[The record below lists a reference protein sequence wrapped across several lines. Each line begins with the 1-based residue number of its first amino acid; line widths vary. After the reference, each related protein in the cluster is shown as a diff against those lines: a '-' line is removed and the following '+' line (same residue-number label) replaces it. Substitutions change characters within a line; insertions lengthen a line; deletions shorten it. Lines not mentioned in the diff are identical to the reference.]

1 MCLNKSIHIIL
12 WGFLVLYL
20 VSCQPKALKNLA
32 EVQQDIELK
41 AYPIIDISLGEEKTF
56 RAKLKGFNQ
65 EMSGLLV
72 AKRLDSSY
80 RFVMVTDFGLKVFD
94 FSVEK
99 NGNYEFHHIMKYMD
113 YDFLKN
119 SMALNMLMLLPINMD
134 ALSNY
139 YQKDD
144 YVVYT
149 PQKKMLYFVK
159 DEKITEVQRFK
170 GKRSIWADAKF
181 IEDNIEIHQNK
192 PEILIQLKPL

>member
-1 MCLNKSIHIIL
+1 M
-12 WGFLVLYL
+12 
-20 VSCQPKALKNLA
+20 
-32 EVQQDIELK
+32 
-41 AYPIIDISLGEEKTF
+41 GEEKTF
-56 RAKLKGFNQ
+56 RAKVKGFNQ

-94 FSVEK
+94 FSLK
-99 NGNYEFHHIMKYMD
+99 QDGSYEFHYIMKHMD

-119 SMALNMLMLLPINMD
+119 SMALNILMLLPIHMD

-144 YVVYT
+144 FVVYT

-159 DEKITEVQRFK
+159 DEKIIEVQRFR
-170 GKRSIWADAKF
+170 GKRSIWAKTKF
-181 IEDNIEIHQNK
+181 IENNIEIHQNK